1 MDDKRNIIIALKNY
15 IESLGVVVNIGKTK
29 ARGNKGFFLNRGV
42 GSYRIDISKNID
54 DNATLSTLLH
64 EYAHYIHYKY
74 DSSLKTLDF
83 IFNDFSGDIKEELIN
98 VTVQNVPKE
107 FAKTLF
113 NMKSEVA
120 KEINMLFDKISQQ
133 YPDVKKTTGF
143 KPLEKGIKLPAKYLL
158 KYDCIKYLGKIY
170 TVQNV
175 EHDFEYLSNEQIY
188 YIKMKSLQRKQARIN
203 TKIRKLNNYYN
214 QPSELWARFFELFF
228 VDNKCSNELAPKAT
242 QVLKNLVNNC
252 KYSEISEL
260 KKFFKI

>member
-42 GSYRIDISKNID
+42 DSFRIDISKNID

-64 EYAHYIHYKY
+64 EFAHYIHYKY
-74 DSSLKTLDF
+74 DSSLKSLDF
-83 IFNDFSGDIKEELIN
+83 VFDDFSDDIREELVKI
-98 VTVQNVPKE
+98 TVQNVPKD
-107 FAKTLF
+107 FAKSLLDL
-113 NMKSEVA
+113 KSETA
-120 KEINMLFDKISQQ
+120 KEIDILAGKISQQ
-133 YPDVKKTTGF
+133 YPDFKKSGNF
-143 KPLEKGIKLPAKYLL
+143 KPFEKGIKLPAKYLL
-158 KYDCIKYLGKIY
+158 KYDCIKYFGKIY

>member
-42 GSYRIDISKNID
+42 DSFRIDISKNID

-64 EYAHYIHYKY
+64 EFAHYIHYKY
-74 DSSLKTLDF
+74 DSSLKSLDF
-83 IFNDFSGDIKEELIN
+83 VFDDFSDDIREELVNI
-98 VTVQNVPKE
+98 TVQNVPKD
-107 FAKTLF
+107 FAKSLLDL
-113 NMKSEVA
+113 KSETA
-120 KEINMLFDKISQQ
+120 KEIDILAGKISQQ
-133 YPDVKKTTGF
+133 YPDFKKSGNF
-143 KPLEKGIKLPAKYLL
+143 KPFEKGIKLPAKYLL
-158 KYDCIKYLGKIY
+158 KYDCIKYFGKIY